1 MIYLDVSSFRFG
13 SHVVQPIK
21 TGCSIL
27 VEAIMRNNSVKL
39 FRIGTSGSGGSVIK
53 TFLI

>member
-1 MIYLDVSSFRFG
+1 MIDLDVSFFRFS

-27 VEAIMRNNSVKL
+27 VEAIMRNNSVNL
-39 FRIGTSGSGGSVIK
+39 F
-53 TFLI
+53 